1 MTFQKNVHS
10 TTQVSIDTDDDLP
23 LFDKLVE
30 SQIHQ
35 NQIEKFSID
44 MDFISGEAFFT
55 IYPDFPL
62 FSSSWLPEEEWKKI
76 PVTKAAVMR
85 ACVSELDFVSIF
97 ETLHNCFHDKKT
109 PIERENHIRD
119 VEKSDEDIMNRLE
132 LLDQKGETMTELE
145 LQEYSELRCY
155 SKYVIWSSDPWQE
168 WELATYGV
176 FMSVIDDIKL
186 NGKSHFHEM
195 TV

>member
-10 TTQVSIDTDDDLP
+10 NTQVLIDTDDDLP
-23 LFDKLVE
+23 PFDMLVE
-30 SQIHQ
+30 SKIHK
-35 NQIEKFSID
+35 NKIEKFSIE
-44 MDFISGEAFFT
+44 MDFMSGEAFFT

-62 FSSSWLPEEEWKKI
+62 FSASWLPEKDWEKI

-85 ACVSELDFVSIF
+85 ACVSKLDFVSIF
-97 ETLHNCFHDKKT
+97 ETLYNCFHDKKT
-109 PIERENHIRD
+109 PIKRENHIRD
-119 VEKSDEDIMNRLE
+119 LEKSDEDIMNRLE

-145 LQEYSELRCY
+145 LQEYSKLRCY
-155 SKYVIWSSDPWQE
+155 SKYVIWSSDPWQK

-186 NGKSHFHEM
+186 NGALTF
-195 TV
+195 TR